1 MKIGLFG
8 FPGVGK
14 TTLFSALTGA
24 EAPVAG
30 ARREAH
36 LGVVRVPDPRL
47 DRLSEMYK
55 PKKTT
60 PASVDFVDLVGFQ
73 RDDASASFDIEALN
87 PVDALAHVVRA
98 FDSDLPHS
106 EGDLDPARDVATM
119 ETELILADHSVLDK
133 RAGRLRGLEQKRGLD
148 GEEKAELVVMERCL
162 EHLGDDRPLRLME
175 LSEDA
180 ERLLRGYGLLSARP
194 LLIVVNVGENDVD
207 KIADPQGAFQLQ
219 DAAASDQVAVCAAS
233 AQIEMEISR
242 LDDDDV
248 ATFMEDLGLTEPAR
262 HRIIRAAYDL
272 LGLESFFTVGEDECR
287 AWTIRKGTPAR
298 KAAGVIHSDLERG
311 FIRAEVIGYDDLMEC
326 GSLPKARDK
335 GLLRLEGKEYPVADG
350 EIVHVRFNV

>member
-14 TTLFSALTGA
+14 TTLFNALTGA
-24 EAPVAG
+24 ETPVAG

-36 LGVVRVPDPRL
+36 VGVVRVPDPRL
-47 DRLSEMYK
+47 DRLSEMYQ

-73 RDDASASFDIEALN
+73 RDDASASFDIEALKS
-87 PVDALAHVVRA
+87 VDALAHVVRA

-106 EGDLDPARDVATM
+106 EGAMDPARDVATM
-119 ETELILADHSVLDK
+119 ETELIMADHSVLDK
-133 RAGRLRGLEQKRGLD
+133 RAGRLRGLHQKRGLSA
-148 GEEKAELVVMERCL
+148 EEKAELAVMERCL
-162 EHLGDDRPLRLME
+162 EHLGEDRPLRLLE
-175 LSEDA
+175 LPEDA

-194 LLIVVNVGENDVD
+194 LLIVVNVSESEVD
-207 KIADPQGAFQLQ
+207 KIADPLAAFQLQ
-219 DAAASDQVAVCAAS
+219 DAAASDRVAVCAAS

-242 LDDDDV
+242 LGDEDV

-287 AWTIRKGTPAR
+287 AWTIRKDTPAR

-350 EIVHVRFNV
+350 DILHVRFNV

>member
-14 TTLFSALTGA
+14 TTLFNALTGA
-24 EAPVAG
+24 EAPVTG

-36 LGVVRVPDPRL
+36 VGVVRVPDPRL
-47 DRLSEMYK
+47 ERLSEMYK

-73 RDDASASFDIEALN
+73 RDDANASFDIEALKT
-87 PVDALAHVVRA
+87 VDALAHVVRA
-98 FDSDLPHS
+98 FDGELPHS
-106 EGDLDPARDVATM
+106 EGELDPARDVATM
-119 ETELILADHSVLDK
+119 ETELILADHTVLDK
-133 RAGRLRGLEQKRGLD
+133 RAVRLRDLKQKRGLD
-148 GEEKAELVVMERCL
+148 GEEKAESILMERCL

-175 LSEDA
+175 LSED
-180 ERLLRGYGLLSARP
+180 EQRLLRGYGLLSARP
-194 LLIVVNVGENDVD
+194 LLIVVNVGEDQVD
-207 KIADPQGAFQLQ
+207 KIADPQGSFQLQ
-219 DAAASDQVAVCAAS
+219 DAAASAEVEVCAAS

-242 LDDDDV
+242 LSDDDM
-248 ATFMEDLGLTEPAR
+248 ASFMEDLGLTEPAR
-262 HRIIRAAYDL
+262 HRIIRAAYGL

-298 KAAGVIHSDLERG
+298 QAAGVIHSDLERG
-311 FIRAEVIGYDDLMEC
+311 FIRAEVVGYDDLMEC
-326 GSLPKARDK
+326 GSLPKAREK
-335 GLLRLEGKEYPVADG
+335 GVLRLEGKEYPVADG